1 MKHIIYTATIL
12 FACIASSFSQISFEI
27 QGKGS
32 YNSTW
37 IVNKNISDQG
47 KEQDYDLAW
56 SSNYGAGFNL
66 YFGRI
71 GVGVEGLFGHHKA
84 GYTGIL
90 GNGTQFQLNYSSIVD
105 LKTTHIPLLL
115 KIKGKKAGYFE
126 AGVQMNS
133 ISSATYT
140 ISGDIVYPN
149 NPSDVMNKYSKT
161 YLSAIVGAGA
171 NIKPFKK
178 FPIGV
183 LIGVRLQYGFDDVK
197 GVDAL
202 GNDLNNSL
210 LYSEKQTSNVI
221 SGGMFA
227 GLTYTLST
235 KKD

>member
-1 MKHIIYTATIL
+1 MKHIIFTAAVL
-12 FACIASSFSQISFEI
+12 FACIASSFSQITFEI

-37 IVNKNISDQG
+37 IVNKNISDLG
-47 KEQDYDLAW
+47 DEQNYDLAW
-56 SSNYGAGFNL
+56 STNYGAGFNL

-84 GYTGIL
+84 AYE
-90 GNGTQFQLNYSSIVD
+90 GTIGTTIPLNYSSTVD
-105 LKTTHIPLLL
+105 LKTTHLPLLL
-115 KIKGKKAGYFE
+115 KIKWKKAGYFE
-126 AGVQMNS
+126 GGVQMNS
-133 ISSATYT
+133 ISSATYK
-140 ISGDIVYPN
+140 ISGDVVFPTN
-149 NPSDVMNKYSKT
+149 NNDVMNKYSKT
-161 YLSAIVGAGA
+161 YLSAIIGAGA

-178 FPIGV
+178 FPIGL

-202 GNDLNNSL
+202 CNDLNSSL
-210 LYSEKQTSNVI
+210 IYPEKQASNVI

-227 GLTYTLST
+227 GITYTLST

>member
-1 MKHIIYTATIL
+1 MKHIIYTAAVL

-37 IVNKNISDQG
+37 IVNKNISDLG
-47 KEQDYDLAW
+47 DEQNYDLAW
-56 SSNYGAGFNL
+56 STNYGAGFNL

-84 GYTGIL
+84 AYE
-90 GNGTQFQLNYSSIVD
+90 GTIGTTIPLNYSSTVD

-140 ISGDIVYPN
+140 ISGDFVYPN

-202 GNDLNNSL
+202 GNDVNNSL
-210 LYSEKQTSNVI
+210 LYSEKQSSSVI

>member
-1 MKHIIYTATIL
+1 MKHIIFTAAVL
-12 FACIASSFSQISFEI
+12 FAFIASGFSQISFEI

-37 IVNKNISDQG
+37 IVNKNISDLG
-47 KEQDYDLAW
+47 DEQNYDLAW
-56 SSNYGAGFNL
+56 STNYGAGFNL

-84 GYTGIL
+84 AYEGTI
-90 GNGTQFQLNYSSIVD
+90 GTQFQLNYSSIVD

-126 AGVQMNS
+126 AGVQTNS

-140 ISGDIVYPN
+140 ISGDVVFPTN
-149 NPSDVMNKYSKT
+149 NNDVMNKYSKT

-202 GNDLNNSL
+202 GNDLNNTL
-210 LYSEKQTSNVI
+210 LYSEKQASNVI
-221 SGGMFA
+221 SCGMFA
-227 GLTYTLST
+227 GITYTLST